1 MRMEI
6 FERARRNVDTGSVVI
21 YFCIKNDRETVPIKF
36 NLGNHSKEKIREIA
50 LEVLKKCE
58 KYSIEK
64 YNPIGAI
71 SNTLEKTTIEE
82 FEMVKELIDSLEK
95 PGVSDDITAEDV
107 NFVIYEFR
115 TMKGISYF
123 MRRYTKLQIFKKGFL
138 GRLMDDKFEKLDASK
153 LLGIDATVDII
164 VDGHDILIIQHTA
177 FERIFDLDGEFV
189 EAAKEVLS
197 NPKLGEKIEGFKQLK
212 EDLLDNGSYV
222 KRVSKLKNRKNAM
235 VFLDAPENTKKA
247 IDEFRLNIPISPS
260 NKYVYTEKSQ
270 LGEFI
275 NLMQDAYY
283 KTIIG
288 GEKGTDERR

>member
-1 MRMEI
+1 MEI

-36 NLGNHSKEKIREIA
+36 NLGNDSKEKIREIA

-164 VDGHDILIIQHTA
+164 VDGRDILIIQHTA
-177 FERIFDLDGEFV
+177 FERIFDLDREFV

-247 IDEFRLNIPISPS
+247 IDEFKLNIPISSS

>member
-1 MRMEI
+1 MEI

-36 NLGNHSKEKIREIA
+36 NLGNDSKEKIREIA

-64 YNPIGAI
+64 YNPIGVI

-177 FERIFDLDGEFV
+177 FERIFDLDREFV

-247 IDEFRLNIPISPS
+247 IDEFILNIPISPS
-260 NKYVYTEKSQ
+260 NKYVYTGKSQ

>member
-1 MRMEI
+1 
-6 FERARRNVDTGSVVI
+6 
-21 YFCIKNDRETVPIKF
+21 
-36 NLGNHSKEKIREIA
+36 
-50 LEVLKKCE
+50 
-58 KYSIEK
+58 
-64 YNPIGAI
+64 
-71 SNTLEKTTIEE
+71 
-82 FEMVKELIDSLEK
+82 
-95 PGVSDDITAEDV
+95 
-107 NFVIYEFR
+107 
-115 TMKGISYF
+115 
-123 MRRYTKLQIFKKGFL
+123 
-138 GRLMDDKFEKLDASK
+138 MDDKFEKLDASK

-177 FERIFDLDGEFV
+177 FERIFDLDREFV

-197 NPKLGEKIEGFKQLK
+197 NSKLGEKIEGFKQLK

-247 IDEFRLNIPISPS
+247 IDEFKLNIPISSS
-260 NKYVYTEKSQ
+260 NKYVYTGKSQ

>member
-1 MRMEI
+1 MEI

-21 YFCIKNDRETVPIKF
+21 YLCIKNDRETVPIKF

-82 FEMVKELIDSLEK
+82 FKKVKELIDSLEK
-95 PGVSDDITAEDV
+95 PGVSDDIAAEDV

-153 LLGIDATVDII
+153 LLGIDATIDII
-164 VDGHDILIIQHTA
+164 VDGRDILIIQHTA
-177 FERIFDLDGEFV
+177 FERIFDLDREFV

-197 NPKLGEKIEGFKQLK
+197 NPKLDEKIEGFKQLK

>member
-1 MRMEI
+1 MEI
-6 FERARRNVDTGSVVI
+6 FERARRNVDAGSVVI
-21 YFCIKNDRETVPIKF
+21 YFCIKNNRETVPIKF
-36 NLGNHSKEKIREIA
+36 NLGNDSKEKIREIA

-260 NKYVYTEKSQ
+260 NKYVYTGKSQ

-283 KTIIG
+283 ETIIG

>member
-1 MRMEI
+1 MEI
-6 FERARRNVDTGSVVI
+6 FERARRNVDTGNVVI

-36 NLGNHSKEKIREIA
+36 NLGNDSKEKIREIA
-50 LEVLKKCE
+50 REVLRKCE

-71 SNTLEKTTIEE
+71 SNTLEKTTTDE
-82 FEMVKELIDSLEK
+82 FEMVQELIDSLEK

-138 GRLMDDKFEKLDASK
+138 GRLMDDKFEKLDASR

-177 FERIFDLDGEFV
+177 FERIFDLDREFV

-197 NPKLGEKIEGFKQLK
+197 NPKLDEKIEGFKQLK

-260 NKYVYTEKSQ
+260 NKYVYTGKSQ

>member
-1 MRMEI
+1 MEI
-6 FERARRNVDTGSVVI
+6 FERARRNVDAGSVVI

-36 NLGNHSKEKIREIA
+36 NLGNDSKEKIREIA

-164 VDGHDILIIQHTA
+164 VDGRDILIIQHTA
-177 FERIFDLDGEFV
+177 FERIFDLDREFV

-197 NPKLGEKIEGFKQLK
+197 NPKLDEKIEGFKQLK

-260 NKYVYTEKSQ
+260 NKYVYTGKSQ

>member
-1 MRMEI
+1 MEI
-6 FERARRNVDTGSVVI
+6 FERARRNVDAGSVVI

-36 NLGNHSKEKIREIA
+36 NLGNDSKEKIREIA

-115 TMKGISYF
+115 TMKGVSYF

-164 VDGHDILIIQHTA
+164 VDGRDILIIQHTA
-177 FERIFDLDGEFV
+177 FERIFDLDREFV

-197 NPKLGEKIEGFKQLK
+197 NPKLDEKIEGFKQLK

-260 NKYVYTEKSQ
+260 NKYVYTGKSQ

>member
-1 MRMEI
+1 MEI

>member
-1 MRMEI
+1 MKI
-6 FERARRNVDTGSVVI
+6 FERARRNVDTGNVVI

-82 FEMVKELIDSLEK
+82 FKKVKELIDSLEK
-95 PGVSDDITAEDV
+95 PGVSDDIAAEDV

-164 VDGHDILIIQHTA
+164 VDGRDILIIQHTA
-177 FERIFDLDGEFV
+177 FERIFDLDREFV

-197 NPKLGEKIEGFKQLK
+197 NPKLDEKIEGFKQLK

-260 NKYVYTEKSQ
+260 NKYVYTGKSQ

>member
-1 MRMEI
+1 MEI
-6 FERARRNVDTGSVVI
+6 FERARRNVDAGSVVI

-36 NLGNHSKEKIREIA
+36 NLGNDSKEKIREIA

-164 VDGHDILIIQHTA
+164 VDGRDILIIQHTA
-177 FERIFDLDGEFV
+177 FERIFDLDREFV

-197 NPKLGEKIEGFKQLK
+197 NPKLDEKIEGFKQLK

-260 NKYVYTEKSQ
+260 NKYVYTGKSQ

-283 KTIIG
+283 ETIIG

>member
-1 MRMEI
+1 MEI
-6 FERARRNVDTGSVVI
+6 FERARRNVDAGSVVI

-36 NLGNHSKEKIREIA
+36 NLGNDSKEKIREIA

-138 GRLMDDKFEKLDASK
+138 GRLMDDKFEKLDASR

-164 VDGHDILIIQHTA
+164 IDGRDILIIQHTA
-177 FERIFDLDGEFV
+177 FERIFDLDREFV

-197 NPKLGEKIEGFKQLK
+197 NPKLDEKIEGFKQLK

-260 NKYVYTEKSQ
+260 NKYVYTGKSQ

>member
-1 MRMEI
+1 MEI

-36 NLGNHSKEKIREIA
+36 NLGNHSKEKIREIV

-82 FEMVKELIDSLEK
+82 FKKVKELIDSLEK

-177 FERIFDLDGEFV
+177 FEREFV

-260 NKYVYTEKSQ
+260 NKYVYTGKSQ

>member
-1 MRMEI
+1 MEI

-138 GRLMDDKFEKLDASK
+138 GRLMDDKFEKLDASR

-164 VDGHDILIIQHTA
+164 IDGRDILIIQHTA
-177 FERIFDLDGEFV
+177 FERIFDLDREFV

-197 NPKLGEKIEGFKQLK
+197 NPKLDEKIEGFKQLK

-260 NKYVYTEKSQ
+260 NKYVYTGKSQ

>member
-1 MRMEI
+1 M
-6 FERARRNVDTGSVVI
+6 
-21 YFCIKNDRETVPIKF
+21 
-36 NLGNHSKEKIREIA
+36 GNHSKEKIREIA

-82 FEMVKELIDSLEK
+82 FKMVQELIDSLEK

-177 FERIFDLDGEFV
+177 FERIFDLDREFV

-197 NPKLGEKIEGFKQLK
+197 NPKLDEKIEGFKQLK

-260 NKYVYTEKSQ
+260 NKYVYTGKSQ

>member
-1 MRMEI
+1 M
-6 FERARRNVDTGSVVI
+6 
-21 YFCIKNDRETVPIKF
+21 
-36 NLGNHSKEKIREIA
+36 
-50 LEVLKKCE
+50 
-58 KYSIEK
+58 
-64 YNPIGAI
+64 
-71 SNTLEKTTIEE
+71 
-82 FEMVKELIDSLEK
+82 
-95 PGVSDDITAEDV
+95 

>member
-1 MRMEI
+1 MEI
-6 FERARRNVDTGSVVI
+6 FERVRRNVDTGNVVI

-82 FEMVKELIDSLEK
+82 FKMVQELIDSLEK

-138 GRLMDDKFEKLDASK
+138 GRLMDDKFEKLDASR

-164 VDGHDILIIQHTA
+164 IDGRDILIIQHTA
-177 FERIFDLDGEFV
+177 FERIDLDREFV

-197 NPKLGEKIEGFKQLK
+197 NPKLDEKIEGFKQLK

-260 NKYVYTEKSQ
+260 NKYVYTGKSQ

>member
-1 MRMEI
+1 MEI
-6 FERARRNVDTGSVVI
+6 FERARRNVDTGNVVI

-36 NLGNHSKEKIREIA
+36 NLGNDSKEKIREIA

-164 VDGHDILIIQHTA
+164 VDGRDILIIQHTA
-177 FERIFDLDGEFV
+177 FERIFDLDREFV

-247 IDEFRLNIPISPS
+247 IDEFRLNIPISSS

>member
-1 MRMEI
+1 MEI
-6 FERARRNVDTGSVVI
+6 FERARCNVDTGNVVI

-36 NLGNHSKEKIREIA
+36 NLGNDSKEKIREIA
-50 LEVLKKCE
+50 REVLRKCE

-177 FERIFDLDGEFV
+177 FERIFDLDREFV

-235 VFLDAPENTKKA
+235 VFLDTPENTKKA
-247 IDEFRLNIPISPS
+247 IDEFRLNIPISSS

>member
-1 MRMEI
+1 MEI
-6 FERARRNVDTGSVVI
+6 FERARRNVDAGSVVI

-36 NLGNHSKEKIREIA
+36 NLGNDSKEKIREIA

-164 VDGHDILIIQHTA
+164 VDGRDILIIQHTA
-177 FERIFDLDGEFV
+177 FERIFDLDREFV

-197 NPKLGEKIEGFKQLK
+197 NPKLDEKLEGFKQLK

-260 NKYVYTEKSQ
+260 NKYVYTGKSQ

-283 KTIIG
+283 ETIIG

>member
-138 GRLMDDKFEKLDASK
+138 GRLMDDKFEKLDASR

-164 VDGHDILIIQHTA
+164 IDGRDILIIQHTA
-177 FERIFDLDGEFV
+177 FERIFDLDREFV

-197 NPKLGEKIEGFKQLK
+197 NPKLDEKIEGFKQLK

-260 NKYVYTEKSQ
+260 NKYVYTGKSQ

>member
-1 MRMEI
+1 
-6 FERARRNVDTGSVVI
+6 
-21 YFCIKNDRETVPIKF
+21 
-36 NLGNHSKEKIREIA
+36 
-50 LEVLKKCE
+50 
-58 KYSIEK
+58 
-64 YNPIGAI
+64 
-71 SNTLEKTTIEE
+71 
-82 FEMVKELIDSLEK
+82 MVQELIDSLEK

-164 VDGHDILIIQHTA
+164 VDGRDILIIQHTA
-177 FERIFDLDGEFV
+177 FERIFDLDREFV

-197 NPKLGEKIEGFKQLK
+197 NPKLDEKIEGFKQLK

-235 VFLDAPENTKKA
+235 VFLEAPENTKKA
-247 IDEFRLNIPISPS
+247 IDEFRLNIPISTS

-270 LGEFI
+270 LGDFI
-275 NLMQDAYY
+275 NLTQDAYY

-288 GEKGTDERR
+288 EEKGTDERR

>member
-1 MRMEI
+1 MKI
-6 FERARRNVDTGSVVI
+6 FERARRNVDTGNVVI

-164 VDGHDILIIQHTA
+164 VDGRDILIIQHTA
-177 FERIFDLDGEFV
+177 FERIFDLDREFV

-197 NPKLGEKIEGFKQLK
+197 NPKLDEKIEGFKQLK

-260 NKYVYTEKSQ
+260 NKYVYTGKSQ

>member
-1 MRMEI
+1 MEI
-6 FERARRNVDTGSVVI
+6 FERARRNVDAGSVVI

-36 NLGNHSKEKIREIA
+36 NLGNDSKEKIREIA

-138 GRLMDDKFEKLDASK
+138 GRLMDDKFEKLDASR

-164 VDGHDILIIQHTA
+164 IDGRDILIIQHTA
-177 FERIFDLDGEFV
+177 FERIFDLDREFV

-197 NPKLGEKIEGFKQLK
+197 NPKLDEKIEGFKQLK

-288 GEKGTDERR
+288 EEKGTDERR

>member
-1 MRMEI
+1 MEI

-36 NLGNHSKEKIREIA
+36 NLGNDSKEKIREIA

-123 MRRYTKLQIFKKGFL
+123 MRRYTKFQIFKKGFL

-164 VDGHDILIIQHTA
+164 VDGRDILIIQHTA
-177 FERIFDLDGEFV
+177 FERIFDLDREFV

-247 IDEFRLNIPISPS
+247 IDEFKLNIPISSS

>member
-1 MRMEI
+1 MEI

-36 NLGNHSKEKIREIA
+36 NLGNDSKEKIREIA

-177 FERIFDLDGEFV
+177 FERIFDLDREFV

-197 NPKLGEKIEGFKQLK
+197 NSKLGEKIEGFKQLK

-247 IDEFRLNIPISPS
+247 IDEFKLNIPISSS

>member
-1 MRMEI
+1 MEI
-6 FERARRNVDTGSVVI
+6 FERARRNVDAGSVVI

-36 NLGNHSKEKIREIA
+36 NLGNDSKEKIREIA

-164 VDGHDILIIQHTA
+164 VDGRDILIIQHTA
-177 FERIFDLDGEFV
+177 FERIFDLDREFV

-197 NPKLGEKIEGFKQLK
+197 HPKLDEKIEGFKQLT

-260 NKYVYTEKSQ
+260 NKYVYTGKSQ

>member
-1 MRMEI
+1 MKI
-6 FERARRNVDTGSVVI
+6 FERARRNVDTGNVVI

-82 FEMVKELIDSLEK
+82 FKMVQELIDSLEK

-138 GRLMDDKFEKLDASK
+138 GRLMDDKFEKLDASR

-164 VDGHDILIIQHTA
+164 IDGRDILIIQHTA
-177 FERIFDLDGEFV
+177 FERIFDLDRELV

-197 NPKLGEKIEGFKQLK
+197 NPKLDEKIEGFKQLK

-260 NKYVYTEKSQ
+260 NKYVYTGKSQ

>member
-1 MRMEI
+1 MEI
-6 FERARRNVDTGSVVI
+6 FERARRNVDTGNVVI

-36 NLGNHSKEKIREIA
+36 NLGNDSKEKIREIA
-50 LEVLKKCE
+50 REVLRKCE

-71 SNTLEKTTIEE
+71 SNTLEKTTTDE
-82 FEMVKELIDSLEK
+82 FEMVQELIDSLEK

-138 GRLMDDKFEKLDASK
+138 GRLMDDKFEKLV
-153 LLGIDATVDII
+153 GIDATVDII
-164 VDGHDILIIQHTA
+164 VDGRDILIIQHTA
-177 FERIFDLDGEFV
+177 FERIFDLDREFV

-197 NPKLGEKIEGFKQLK
+197 NPKLDEKIEGFKQLK

-260 NKYVYTEKSQ
+260 NKYVYTGKSQ

>member
-1 MRMEI
+1 MEI
-6 FERARRNVDTGSVVI
+6 FERARCNVDTGNVVI
-21 YFCIKNDRETVPIKF
+21 YFCIKNERETVPIKF
-36 NLGNHSKEKIREIA
+36 NLGNDSKEKIREIA

-164 VDGHDILIIQHTA
+164 VDGRDILIIQHTA
-177 FERIFDLDGEFV
+177 FERIFDLDREFV

-247 IDEFRLNIPISPS
+247 IDEFKLNIPISSS